1 MKNNLI
7 AQVYFIYLLLH
18 CDYYYLYYMGL
29 MRYIIWSVSL
39 KDNLRI
45 MDRITPQSDVILL
58 ISNSMLCVETRL
70 NCESIRTLVG
80 DHMEMACVE
89 LDDNLINKLLKTRFL
104 ESERNNL
111 YKFLNMTK
119 VPKTIDDALDLI
131 NMRGG
136 VEYLRERE
144 LEALDKLTNNAI

>member
-1 MKNNLI
+1 
-7 AQVYFIYLLLH
+7 
-18 CDYYYLYYMGL
+18 MGL
-29 MRYIIWSVSL
+29 TRYIIWSMSL
-39 KDNLRI
+39 RDNLKI
-45 MDRITPQSDVILL
+45 LDRISPQSEVVLV

-80 DHMEMACVE
+80 NSMEMACVE
-89 LDDNLINKLLKTRFL
+89 LDDNLINKLLTTKFL

-131 NMRGG
+131 NLRGG
-136 VEYLRERE
+136 VEYLSDREID
-144 LEALDKLTNNAI
+144 ALDKLTNNTTLDP